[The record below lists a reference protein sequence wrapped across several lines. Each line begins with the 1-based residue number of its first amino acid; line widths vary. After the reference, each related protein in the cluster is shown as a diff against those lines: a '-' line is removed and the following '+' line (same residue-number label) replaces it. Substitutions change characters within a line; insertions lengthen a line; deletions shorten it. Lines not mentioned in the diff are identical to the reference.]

1 MSRKRPL
8 WYVVDYGGVYN
19 VFSSDDFDEDG
30 RYSVNPEYTLD
41 DFDIIHKYT
50 TADAAWNEAERLN
63 RLHERDN
70 KYWLCLPSKTLLL
83 LPLSVR
89 FVAKLKTWS

>member
-8 WYVVDYGGVYN
+8 WYVVDDGSVYN
-19 VFSSDDFDEDG
+19 VFSSDDFDDDG

-70 KYWLCLPSKTLLL
+70 KY
-83 LPLSVR
+83 
-89 FVAKLKTWS
+89 